1 MGGQDAIP
9 SRLIAVLGVE
19 QLAAPTPARV
29 LAGIAGP
36 VCFPREA
43 SILLCSERRLHS
55 QTAYGHR
62 GCDDIALMA
71 RANARWGSI
80 SMWMAPLEAG
90 LVMTSPRGLG
100 GEDLACAQGPI
111 QVVDCP
117 WAEPVD
123 LRAQQPAC
131 VRAPQAEEVKH
142 DVAAPAR
149 AYSEADPSRVS
160 FNLALVSD
168 YRRAGVTKSAGRP
181 AVQGGLDI
189 AMPSHWSAG
198 ARASTIAEHGNVEV
212 LLYGAKSI
220 EVGDAELSF
229 GGSILTYPHAPR
241 SDYAFLQASA
251 SRAIGPVD
259 ATLAISYAPP
269 QGNLDDR
276 DNFYIVTRARTPIG
290 SVFGLP
296 LTLGASI
303 GRMRGRFAMART
315 RSDWSLGLS
324 SRISGIDVGLTYV
337 DNDLHT
343 SRGDAAAVLSL
354 AHTF

>member
-1 MGGQDAIP
+1 
-9 SRLIAVLGVE
+9 
-19 QLAAPTPARV
+19 
-29 LAGIAGP
+29 
-36 VCFPREA
+36 
-43 SILLCSERRLHS
+43 
-55 QTAYGHR
+55 
-62 GCDDIALMA
+62 
-71 RANARWGSI
+71 
-80 SMWMAPLEAG
+80 MWMAPLEAG
-90 LVMTSPRGLG
+90 LVITAPRGLG

-111 QVVDCP
+111 QVLDCP
-117 WAEPVD
+117 SSDPID
-123 LRAQQPAC
+123 LRAHDPAC
-131 VRAPQAEEVKH
+131 ARAPQADEVKNDASTPPPH
-142 DVAAPAR
+142 
-149 AYSEADPSRVS
+149 SQADPSRVT

-181 AVQGGLDI
+181 AVQGGFDI
-189 AMPSHWSAG
+189 GLPSHWSAG

-212 LLYGAKSI
+212 VLFGAKSF
-220 EVGDAELSF
+220 ELGDAELSI

-241 SDYAFLQASA
+241 SDYAFLQASV
-251 SRAIGPVD
+251 SRAIGPID

-324 SRISGIDVGLTYV
+324 TRIYGVDVGLTYV

-343 SRGDAAAVLSL
+343 SRGDPAAVLSL